1 MNERE
6 EDEDEDEDEDEVE
19 DEVEE
24 QDKHELEIVPPA
36 RSSALYRF
44 SSPLPR
50 DPM

>member
-1 MNERE
+1 MNEKE
-6 EDEDEDEDEDEVE
+6 EDEDEDEDEDEV
-19 DEVEE
+19 EVEE

-36 RSSALYRF
+36 LSSALYRF